1 MEELEETR
9 EQILD
14 RNFGLRSMNLRVE
27 EHEVEEIDENEDLA
41 RKRHIAAKL
50 EREKL
55 PWFLLNE

>member
-1 MEELEETR
+1 
-9 EQILD
+9 
-14 RNFGLRSMNLRVE
+14 MNLRVE